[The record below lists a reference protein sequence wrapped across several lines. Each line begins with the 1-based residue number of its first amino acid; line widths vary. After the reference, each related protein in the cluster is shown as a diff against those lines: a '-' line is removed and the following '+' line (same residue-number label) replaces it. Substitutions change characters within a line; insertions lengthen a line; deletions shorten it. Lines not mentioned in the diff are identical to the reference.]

1 MRSILRIYID
11 IICIYWYDIS
21 MWESRLQEYMQA
33 RGYSKRTISAYCNNL
48 RRMGRHLHK
57 DPETISEA
65 ELEKYLSQ
73 LHAKSMSPFT
83 MNQYHM
89 SLKLLQTGVNNSEW
103 QIKFPYIKRHRRLP
117 IVLTKNEIE
126 KVMLNIANL
135 KHKMLIAIAYGAGLR
150 VSEVINLKVQ
160 DMDWERKMISIVHG
174 KGDKDRMTLLPDSIS
189 DSLRALTVNKQGSDY
204 LFESERGGKLS
215 QRTAQVVFLRAL
227 KRANIQKPATF
238 HSLRHSFATHLL
250 ESGVDVRYIQT
261 LLGHRSINTTQIYTK
276 VTNLALQNIKSPL

>member
-1 MRSILRIYID
+1 M
-11 IICIYWYDIS
+11 
-21 MWESRLQEYMQA
+21 
-33 RGYSKRTISAYCNNL
+33 
-48 RRMGRHLHK
+48 
-57 DPETISEA
+57 
-65 ELEKYLSQ
+65 
-73 LHAKSMSPFT
+73 
-83 MNQYHM
+83 
-89 SLKLLQTGVNNSEW
+89 
-103 QIKFPYIKRHRRLP
+103 
-117 IVLTKNEIE
+117 LTKNEIE

-135 KHKMLIAIAYGAGLR
+135 KHKMLIAIAYGGGLR

-189 DSLRALTVNKQGSDY
+189 DSLRALTANKEGSDY

-261 LLGHRSINTTQIYTK
+261 LLGHRSVNTTQIYTK
-276 VTNLALQNIKSPL
+276 VTNLALQNIRSPL